1 VKSLRVDIYQFMKF
15 VVPTGIDA
23 GGYLGPALHPISL
36 LFFLLHGFVPRGCS
50 SQCCPESLRKRRF
63 RAPSFDQAP
72 GGQIKS
78 PSNRVAS
85 MVQAVSGADPGSG
98 PPFLETRYFDDFLV
112 RVKPR
117 KFHEPLSLFKN

>member
-50 SQCCPESLRKRRF
+50 SDVALNLCQKEGSVRQASIRHRAGRSSHHPIGLRAWSK
-63 RAPSFDQAP
+63 
-72 GGQIKS
+72 
-78 PSNRVAS
+78 
-85 MVQAVSGADPGSG
+85 
-98 PPFLETRYFDDFLV
+98 L
-112 RVKPR
+112 
-117 KFHEPLSLFKN
+117 